1 VQFDGNIRANQRTRT
16 ATGTLVL
23 SCALRRSETASIQP
37 VTYDQDFDRTNADAQ
52 TTTLAPLFVNR
63 HSFQG

>member
-1 VQFDGNIRANQRTRT
+1 VQFNGNIRANQRART

-23 SCALRRSETASIQP
+23 IRALRRSETAGVQP
-37 VTYDQDFDRTNADAQ
+37 VTYDQDLDRANADAQ
-52 TTTLAPLFVNR
+52 TATLAPLFVNR

>member
-1 VQFDGNIRANQRTRT
+1 VKFDSNIRANQRTRT

-23 SCALRRSETASIQP
+23 SRTLRRSETASVQP
-37 VTYDQDFDRTNADAQ
+37 VTYDQDSDGTNADAQ
-52 TTTLAPLFVNR
+52 ATTLAPLFVNR